1 MPRGKRARF
10 LLSCAPG
17 VCLNKAVKGVLAT
30 LRRVVMTNP
39 FCPLQK
45 PLGEQFRKD
54 VHIRNLP
61 SLFKKVKPSLETDV
75 LENEDGEGLNT
86 LFEP

>member
-1 MPRGKRARF
+1 MCEQAVPELGGALKTEMTDAC
-10 LLSCAPG
+10 LS
-17 VCLNKAVKGVLAT
+17 V
-30 LRRVVMTNP
+30 
-39 FCPLQK
+39 CPLQK
-45 PLGEQFRKD
+45 PIGEQFRKE

-75 LENEDGEGLNT
+75 LENEDGGGFNV